1 MALNFMGVDCS
12 TESGLAKALKN
23 RQRYQAQENLSEADA
38 TSVQD
43 EYVDTCDSDDVEQEP
58 TSVNTAVATTGASTL
73 PAVTSLTD
81 EELAEQQ
88 KVVENWFTMAK
99 QTLKH
104 NSFSDD
110 QEKEENVAKTAIYM
124 NGWLLS
130 AEVEKAERIKRDVDS
145 KKYESLK
152 DSYTAR
158 GWKRKKWDLRKDLT
172 FDVINQMTQD
182 ALDRLIVH
190 KFDLDD
196 MPTLYKANQ
205 LIHALAAEEADEGC
219 IVLEAGKTPPIP
231 MPEDTRFNVVY
242 CDLAYKFNVEDVRP
256 YIHEDAVGF
265 FWIDDLNIQASITIL
280 QKLNFKIQE
289 MAYWDIDKKLPGT
302 FTTRQCRSMV
312 VATKGSAPKPADFK
326 LDSIVHEHEIEKSAQ
341 KPQYYAERIQLMYS
355 GYPVL
360 EIHDPKFKYLGNN
373 YLINEIKG
381 EADGEK

>member
-1 MALNFMGVDCS
+1 MTDVVEMATAVPQTTENMSDVNVVSS
-12 TESGLAKALKN
+12 TETLEK
-23 RQRYQAQENLSEADA
+23 
-38 TSVQD
+38 
-43 EYVDTCDSDDVEQEP
+43 QEP
-58 TSVNTAVATTGASTL
+58 TSVNTAVAIPSGATL
-73 PAVTSLTD
+73 PAITSLTD

-99 QTLKH
+99 QALKH
-104 NSFSDD
+104 NSFSDK
-110 QEKEENVAKTAIYM
+110 QEKEVNVAKTAICM

-130 AEVEKAERIKRDVDS
+130 AEVERVNRIKRDVES
-145 KKYESLK
+145 GKYESLK
-152 DSYTAR
+152 DSYSAR

-182 ALDRLIVH
+182 ALDRLALRN
-190 KFDLDD
+190 FDLDD

-205 LIHALAAEEADEGC
+205 LIHKAIDEETDEGC
-219 IVLEAGKTPPIP
+219 IVLEAGETPQLP

-242 CDLAYKFNVEDVRP
+242 GDLAYKFNVEEIRN

-265 FWIDDLNIQASITIL
+265 FWVDDLNIQASITVL

-312 VATKGSAPKPADFK
+312 VATKGNAPKPADFK

-355 GYPVL
+355 EYPVL
-360 EIHDPKFKYLGNN
+360 EIHDTKFKYLGNN

>member
-1 MALNFMGVDCS
+1 MTDVVEKAAAVPQTTENMSNVNVVSS
-12 TESGLAKALKN
+12 TETLEK
-23 RQRYQAQENLSEADA
+23 
-38 TSVQD
+38 
-43 EYVDTCDSDDVEQEP
+43 QEP
-58 TSVNTAVATTGASTL
+58 TSVNTAVAISSGTTL
-73 PAVTSLTD
+73 PDITVLTD

-88 KVVENWFTMAK
+88 RVVENWFTMAK

-104 NSFSDD
+104 NSFPGEP
-110 QEKEENVAKTAIYM
+110 EKEEAVAKTAICM
-124 NGWLLS
+124 NGWLLN
-130 AEVEKAERIKRDVDS
+130 AEVEKVNRIKRDVDLQ
-145 KKYESLK
+145 KYESLK

-172 FDVINQMTQD
+172 FDVINQMTQH
-182 ALDRLIVH
+182 ALDLLTLRV
-190 KFDLDD
+190 FDLTDL
-196 MPTLYKANQ
+196 PTLYKANQ
-205 LIHALAAEEADEGC
+205 LIHKVVEEETDDGC
-219 IVLEAGKTPPIP
+219 DVLEAGDAPQLP

-242 CDLAYKFNVEDVRP
+242 GDLAYKFNIEEIRP

-265 FWIDDLNIQASITIL
+265 FWVDDLNIQASITIL

-289 MAYWDIDKKLPGT
+289 IAYWDIDKKLPGV

-360 EIHDPKFKYLGNN
+360 EIHDTKFKYMGNN
-373 YLINEIKG
+373 YLIDEIKG
-381 EADGEK
+381 EANGKK